1 MSRFRNSM
9 PALYILVTMV
19 ILQFKRTKLKKS
31 FELLDKILANMKCQ
45 KSEKLS
51 QRKQSMVS
59 HRKLLSLIS

>member
-19 ILQFKRTKLKKS
+19 ILQFKRAKLKKS